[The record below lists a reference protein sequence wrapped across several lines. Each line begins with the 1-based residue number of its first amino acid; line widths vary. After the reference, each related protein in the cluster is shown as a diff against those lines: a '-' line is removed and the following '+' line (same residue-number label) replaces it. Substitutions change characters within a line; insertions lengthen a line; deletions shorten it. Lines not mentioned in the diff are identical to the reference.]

1 MASDSPAGS
10 AGEQPPELRA
20 LSFAGRSAVV
30 TGGARGIGRAV
41 AHRLASLGADVALWD
56 IDEPAAQATAKA
68 LAAAVATTG
77 DSGTVVAR
85 RVDIT
90 DSAAIERGLEAFCPS
105 GLDVLVNNAG
115 MTSIEP
121 IEDMTIETWERFL
134 RLNLTGAFLCIRAAI
149 PYLRRRRE
157 AAIVN
162 ISSSAALVGGGGGA
176 HYAAS
181 KAGMDGLTRHLAQ
194 ELAPTIRV
202 NSVQP
207 RTIDTD
213 LFRARYAHAPEKRA
227 ALLDQIPLRRIGAP
241 DEIASVVAFLASD
254 WASYLTGQ
262 LILVDGGR
270 TFR

>member
-1 MASDSPAGS
+1 
-10 AGEQPPELRA
+10 
-20 LSFAGRSAVV
+20 
-30 TGGARGIGRAV
+30 
-41 AHRLASLGADVALWD
+41 
-56 IDEPAAQATAKA
+56 
-68 LAAAVATTG
+68 
-77 DSGTVVAR
+77 
-85 RVDIT
+85 
-90 DSAAIERGLEAFCPS
+90 
-105 GLDVLVNNAG
+105 

-121 IEDMTIETWERFL
+121 IDEMTIETWERFL

-162 ISSSAALVGGGGGA
+162 VSSSAALVGGGGGA

-181 KAGMDGLTRHLAQ
+181 KAGLDGLTRHLAQ

-202 NSVQP
+202 NSIQP

-213 LFRARYAHAPEKRA
+213 LFRDRYAHAPEKRA
-227 ALLDQIPLRRIGAP
+227 ALLDQIPLRRIGTP